1 MPSSLEDMRAR
12 MAELQERLEE
22 DMAAARERFSYRL
35 ERGRA
40 VFDAEVVA
48 RHRAARM
55 RLWEYLRYTRPMVV
69 LTAPLIYALIVPFVV
84 LDIMVS
90 LYQAV
95 CFPVYGIAKVRHRDH
110 ILFDRHH
117 LHYLNLLEKMNCVYC
132 SYVNGLISY
141 IREIAARTEQ
151 YWCPIKHSRR
161 VAGLHDRH
169 ADFIDYGDAEGWQ
182 AKQDA
187 LRDDLGPP
195 RA

>member
-1 MPSSLEDMRAR
+1 MRAR
-12 MAELQERLEE
+12 MAELQQRLEE

-35 ERGRA
+35 DRGRA

-48 RHRAARM
+48 RHRAAKIRF
-55 RLWEYLRYTRPMVV
+55 WDFLRQTRPMVV
-69 LTAPLIYALIVPFVV
+69 LTAPFIYALIVPFVV
-84 LDIMVS
+84 LDLMVS
-90 LYQAV
+90 LYQAM
-95 CFPVYGIAKVRHRDH
+95 CFPVYGIAKVRRGDH
-110 ILFDRHH
+110 IVIDRH
-117 LHYLNLLEKMNCVYC
+117 LLAYLNLLQKLNCVYC
-132 SYVNGLISY
+132 SYINGLISY

-182 AKQDA
+182 ARLDA
-187 LRDDLGPP
+187 LREDLGPP